1 MAGKKTY
8 PHIGSD
14 FEDFLREEG
23 RLEDATALALK
34 RVLAWEFQQAMTKAK
49 VSQAEMARRMHTS
62 RAVIRRLLDE
72 SDPSITLLTISKAAT
87 VLGKNLRLRL
97 AA

>member
-34 RVLAWEFQQAMTKAK
+34 RVLAWEFQQAMTKC
-49 VSQAEMARRMHTS
+49 ERR
-62 RAVIRRLLDE
+62 
-72 SDPSITLLTISKAAT
+72 SKSA
-87 VLGKNLRLRL
+87 
-97 AA
+97 